1 MVPPLGLQL
10 PSLDLVCKLDK
21 SLYGLK
27 QASRQWNA
35 KLTELLIQCGYYQL
49 KADYSLFTKSSTSG
63 FTTIIVYVDDLVL
76 AGDNLHEIEDLK
88 KKQDDKFS
96 IKNLGLLKY
105 FLGFEIVRSKKGI
118 NLYQRKYDLYL
129 LQDSGLQGAKPAS
142 TLMDS
147 KLKLSR
153 ENSEPLQDLLF
164 TGD

>member
-88 KKQDDKFS
+88 KK
-96 IKNLGLLKY
+96 
-105 FLGFEIVRSKKGI
+105 
-118 NLYQRKYDLYL
+118 
-129 LQDSGLQGAKPAS
+129 
-142 TLMDS
+142 
-147 KLKLSR
+147 
-153 ENSEPLQDLLF
+153 
-164 TGD
+164 